1 MKPLPNERF
10 WSSTQGRIVTMLR
23 GGTRTVNELARPL
36 ELSDNAVRAHLTALE
51 RDGLVQH
58 AGSRKGIRKPNLTYA
73 LTPDAGH
80 LFPKEY
86 AVILGH
92 LLAVLKERHPPEAV
106 DELVRT
112 VGRRMALDYR
122 ATVAAGGAA
131 DRPGHA
137 LAMLRDLGGFCRSE
151 ERDGAVLLSCSDC
164 PLGAIVAAH
173 PEVCRL
179 VETMLADALGAPV
192 RERCQP
198 PRCVFELTAAAE

>member
-36 ELSDNAVRAHLTALE
+36 ELSDNAVRAHLTTLE
-51 RDGLVQH
+51 RDGLVQQ

-92 LLAVLKERHPPEAV
+92 LDAQKYGRDRQVSPDLVQCRYRHPWRGT
-106 DELVRT
+106 LS
-112 VGRRMALDYR
+112 
-122 ATVAAGGAA
+122 A
-131 DRPGHA
+131 DH
-137 LAMLRDLGGFCRSE
+137 S
-151 ERDGAVLLSCSDC
+151 
-164 PLGAIVAAH
+164 
-173 PEVCRL
+173 
-179 VETMLADALGAPV
+179 
-192 RERCQP
+192 
-198 PRCVFELTAAAE
+198 